1 MGIQIPCVY
10 IVAARVVIEE
20 DLGER
25 SLRKKTSLL
34 MGPLGEVARKPRKTL
49 TPEEIE
55 ERKQKVY

>member
-34 MGPLGEVARKPRKTL
+34 KSFITYYRILYIITDKW
-49 TPEEIE
+49 
-55 ERKQKVY
+55 